1 MARTGATILAV
12 GAMLLTSMVTG
23 EAPAGASPELVG
35 LLQDVEG
42 ADGSSY
48 GTRDSQEKGMDTA
61 KVIADGSDSYL
72 AVYHTLF
79 PDGFHVRLATSPDLF
94 DWTYVRTL
102 EVRAS
107 QPTIAAL
114 SDGGFLVAYEKNGS
128 GTTCRGSGSCLGFE
142 HYPDRDA
149 LLGAEPSR
157 TVTVNRTLSPC
168 NEGTPNIYAATLDPD
183 IGRSIINVGFHYFRN
198 CDVDRQAIGTLTNFS
213 SWKVQVDTNLNN
225 RFASLGTINGNV
237 GDRDAFVHKGRSYS
251 LVEAQRTKNDF
262 GTWRPYLFDR
272 AANTLTALTLDTP
285 GQSTAFGNPTYTE
298 LELPGGLGRGFV
310 ATQFIFSEGA
320 GATEDGS
327 EAGALFYYRR
337 LPRTE
342 PAETP
347 LPTVSITNPA
357 NGSRVTRN
365 STVTITA
372 SASGA
377 AGLEKVVFHVNGVLT
392 CVAPFPPY
400 SCSWRVPSAVGVTYT
415 LRARAVDTL
424 GRAAT
429 AAVTVTSRS

>member
-1 MARTGATILAV
+1 
-12 GAMLLTSMVTG
+12 MLLTSMVTG

-42 ADGSSY
+42 ADGRRY
-48 GTRDSQEKGMDTA
+48 GTRDDDGTGRGMDTA
-61 KVIADGSDSYL
+61 KVIADGRDSYL

-79 PDGFHVRLATSPDLF
+79 PNGFHVRLASSTNLL
-94 DWTYVRTL
+94 DWHYETTL
-102 EVRAS
+102 EQGAS

-114 SDGGFLVAYEKNGS
+114 SDGGYLVAYEKDGS
-128 GTTCRGSGSCLGFE
+128 GTTCRGSGSCLAFE
-142 HYPDRDA
+142 HYPTRAD
-149 LLGAEPSR
+149 LLGGIAGR
-157 TVTVNRTLSPC
+157 TVTVNRTLSSC
-168 NEGTPNIYAATLDPD
+168 NEGTPSIYAATLDPD
-183 IGRSIINVGFHYFRN
+183 IGHSIINVGFHYFRN

-237 GDRDAFVHKGRSYS
+237 GDRDAFFYKGRSYS

-272 AANTLTALTLDTP
+272 AANSLTALTLTTDA
-285 GQSTAFGNPTYTE
+285 GSTAFGNPTYTE
-298 LELPGGLGRGFV
+298 LDLPGGLGRGFV

-320 GATEDGS
+320 KGQ
-327 EAGALFYYRR
+327 EAGALLYYRR
-337 LPRTE
+337 FPTQ
-342 PAETP
+342 PPQPSETP
-347 LPTVSITNPA
+347 LPTVSITQPA
-357 NGSRVTRN
+357 NGSRVTRS

-377 AGLEKVVFHVNGVLT
+377 AGLEKVAFHVNGVLT

-400 SCSWRVPSAVGVTYT
+400 SCSWRVPSTVGVTYT
-415 LRARAVDTL
+415 LVASAVDTL
-424 GRAAT
+424 GRTVT
-429 AAVTVTSRS
+429 ADVTVTSRS

>member
-1 MARTGATILAV
+1 VAILAV
-12 GAMLLTSMVTG
+12 GVVLLTSLVTG

-42 ADGSSY
+42 ADRSQY
-48 GTRDSQEKGMDTA
+48 QTRDHAGRGMDTA
-61 KVIADGSDSYL
+61 KVIADGPGSYL

-79 PDGFHVRLATSPDLF
+79 PDGFHVRLATSTDLLE
-94 DWTYVRTL
+94 WTYVTTL
-102 EVRAS
+102 EERAS

-114 SDGGFLVAYEKNGS
+114 SGGGFLVAYEKNGS
-128 GTTCRGSGSCLGFE
+128 GTTCRGSGSCLAFE
-142 HYPDRDA
+142 HYPNRDA
-149 LLGAEPSR
+149 LLDNRPGR

-183 IGRSIINVGFHYFRN
+183 IGHSIINVGFHYFRN

-213 SWKVQVDTNLNN
+213 SWKVQADTNLNN
-225 RFASLGTINGNV
+225 RFANLGTINGNV
-237 GDRDAFVHKGRSYS
+237 GDRDAFFYKGRSYS
-251 LVEAQRTKNDF
+251 LVEAQSTKNQF

-272 AANTLTALTLDTP
+272 AANTLTALALTTHA
-285 GQSTAFGNPTYTE
+285 GSTAFGNPTYTE
-298 LELPGGLGRGFV
+298 LPLPGGLGRGFV

-320 GATEDGS
+320 KGE

-337 LPRTE
+337 FPTQ
-342 PAETP
+342 PSATDP
-347 LPTVSITNPA
+347 PTVSITQPA
-357 NGSRVTRN
+357 NGSRVIRS

-377 AGLEKVVFHVNGVLT
+377 AGLEKVAFYVNGALT

-400 SCSWRVPSAVGVTYT
+400 SCSWRVPSAAGVSYT
-415 LRARAVDTL
+415 LRARAVDTA
-424 GRAAT
+424 GRPAT
-429 AAVTVTSRS
+429 AEVTVTSRS

>member
-1 MARTGATILAV
+1 MLARTGATILVV
-12 GAMLLTSMVTG
+12 GAMLLTNIVTG

-35 LLQDVEG
+35 LLQDVTG
-42 ADGSSY
+42 ADGRSF
-48 GTRDSQEKGMDTA
+48 GTRDSQQKGMDTA
-61 KVIADGSDSYL
+61 KVIADGHDSYL
-72 AVYHTLF
+72 AVYHTLL
-79 PDGFHVRLATSPDLF
+79 PTGFHVRLATSPDLLE
-94 DWTYVRTL
+94 WTYVRTL
-102 EVRAS
+102 EQRAS

-114 SDGGFLVAYEKNGS
+114 SDGGFLVAYEKDGS
-128 GTTCRGSGSCLGFE
+128 GTICRGSGSCLGFE

-149 LLGAEPSR
+149 LLGGDPSR

-183 IGRSIINVGFHYFRN
+183 IGHSIINVGFHYFRN

-213 SWKVQVDTNLNN
+213 SWKVQADTNLNN

-237 GDRDAFVHKGRSYS
+237 GDRDAFLYKGRSYS

-272 AANTLTALTLDTP
+272 AANTLTALTLETP

-298 LELPGGLGRGFV
+298 LDLPGGLGRGFV

-320 GATEDGS
+320 GSTELGS

-337 LPRTE
+337 FPTQ
-342 PAETP
+342 PSETAP
-347 LPTVSITNPA
+347 PTVAITQPA
-357 NGSRVTRN
+357 DGSRVTRS

-372 SASGA
+372 AASGA
-377 AGLEKVVFHVNGVLT
+377 AGLEKVAFHVNGVLT

-400 SCSWRVPSAVGVTYT
+400 SCSWRVPSAVGVAYT
-415 LRARAVDTL
+415 LEARAVDSA
-424 GRAAT
+424 GRTAT
-429 AAVTVTSRS
+429 ANVTVTSRS